1 MTLSGIHV
9 NDSTYPGG
17 YAGNSG
23 TMSSTISPYITN
35 GGTGWS
41 RNGYV
46 LMSW

>member
-9 NDSTYPGG
+9 NDNSYPGG
-17 YAGNSG
+17 YAGG
-23 TMSSTISPYITN
+23 SSAQGNTASPYLN
-35 GGTGWS
+35 GGGTGWS